1 MQKTKSRKIWAVIAV
16 SVMLVA
22 FMFLATACCGTS
34 TTNVSTYSEL
44 VDALKG
50 TSEVIKLEDNI
61 VIESTLVV
69 EREVTLDMNGKTIS
83 NEVEIWNV
91 EENNWS
97 VISVRAG
104 GNLIVE
110 GNGKIQAKENDCYAI
125 DVMDGGHLVVNDGEF
140 VGNISAVYVYE
151 GSAQINGGTY
161 SIQQKSEVQGKPN
174 EFVLNLED
182 VHREAGTASIVV
194 TGGTFENFDPSKN
207 AAESDDLSTNF
218 VKEGYISTLTME
230 GDLTTYVVTEA

>member
-1 MQKTKSRKIWAVIAV
+1 MQLTKSKKIWAVSIIAV
-16 SVMLVA
+16 LLVSFML
-22 FMFLATACCGTS
+22 LATACCGTS

-69 EREVTLDMNGKTIS
+69 EREVTLDMNGKTLS
-83 NEVEIWNV
+83 NEVDIWDEGANA
-91 EENNWS
+91 WAI
-97 VISVRAG
+97 ISVRAG

-125 DVMDGGHLVVNDGEF
+125 DVMDGGHLVVNSGEF
-140 VGNISAVYVYE
+140 VGNIHAVYVYE

-182 VHREAGTASIVV
+182 EHREAGTASIVV
-194 TGGTFENFDPSKN
+194 TGGTFVEFNPQNCK
-207 AAESDDLSTNF
+207 AEGDNTNF
-218 VKEGYISTLTME
+218 VKDGYVSTLDKTASVP
-230 GDLTTYVVTEA
+230 TYVVSAE

>member
-1 MQKTKSRKIWAVIAV
+1 MQLTKSKKIWAVSIIAV
-16 SVMLVA
+16 LLVSFML
-22 FMFLATACCGTS
+22 LATACCGTS

-69 EREVTLDMNGKTIS
+69 EREVTLDMNGKTLS
-83 NEVEIWNV
+83 NEVDIWDEGANA
-91 EENNWS
+91 WAI
-97 VISVRAG
+97 ISVREG
-104 GNLIVE
+104 GVLTVE
-110 GNGKIQAKENDCYAI
+110 GNGKIQTKENDCYAI
-125 DVMDGGHLVVNDGEF
+125 DVMDGGHLVVNSGEF
-140 VGNISAVYVYE
+140 VGNIHAVYVYE

-182 VHREAGTASIVV
+182 EHREAGTASIVV
-194 TGGTFENFDPSKN
+194 TGGTFVEFNPQNCK
-207 AAESDDLSTNF
+207 AEGDNTNF
-218 VKEGYISTLTME
+218 VKDGYVSTLDKTASVP
-230 GDLTTYVVTEA
+230 TYVVSAE

>member
-1 MQKTKSRKIWAVIAV
+1 MQLTKSKKIWAVSIIAV
-16 SVMLVA
+16 LLVSFML
-22 FMFLATACCGTS
+22 LATACCGPS

-61 VIESTLVV
+61 VIDSTLVV

-83 NEVEIWNV
+83 NEVDVWNV

-110 GNGKIQAKENDCYAI
+110 GNGKIQAKENDAYGI
-125 DVMDGGHLVVNDGEF
+125 DVMDGGNLVIESVEV
-140 VGNISAVYVYE
+140 VGNIHAVYVYE
-151 GSAQINGGTY
+151 GSAEIKGGNY
-161 SIQQKSEVQGKPN
+161 SVQKKYSDPATAN
-174 EFVLNLED
+174 EYVLNLD
-182 VHREAGTASIVV
+182 DAHRKEGTASIVV
-194 TGGTFENFDPSKN
+194 TGGTFVEFNPQNCK
-207 AAESDDLSTNF
+207 AEGDNTNF
-218 VKEGYISTLTME
+218 VKDGYVATLDETASVP
-230 GDLTTYVVTEA
+230 TYVVSAE

>member
-1 MQKTKSRKIWAVIAV
+1 MQLTKSKKIWAVSIIAV
-16 SVMLVA
+16 LLVSFML
-22 FMFLATACCGTS
+22 LATACCGTS

-61 VIESTLVV
+61 VIDSTLVV
-69 EREVTLDMNGKTIS
+69 EREVTLDMNGKTLS
-83 NEVEIWNV
+83 NEVDIWDEGANA
-91 EENNWS
+91 WAI
-97 VISVRAG
+97 ISVREG
-104 GNLIVE
+104 GVLTVE
-110 GNGKIQAKENDCYAI
+110 GNGKIQTKENDCYAI

-182 VHREAGTASIVV
+182 AHREAGTASIVV
-194 TGGTFENFDPSKN
+194 TGGTFVEFNPQNCK
-207 AAESDDLSTNF
+207 AEGDNTNF
-218 VKEGYISTLTME
+218 VQEGYVSTLVE
-230 GDLTTYVVTEA
+230 DASVPTYVVSAE

>member
-1 MQKTKSRKIWAVIAV
+1 MQLTKSKKIWAVSIIAV
-16 SVMLVA
+16 LLVSFML
-22 FMFLATACCGTS
+22 LATACCGTS

-61 VIESTLVV
+61 VIDSTLVV
-69 EREVTLDMNGKTIS
+69 EREVTLDMNGKTLS
-83 NEVEIWNV
+83 NEVDIWDEGANA
-91 EENNWS
+91 WAI
-97 VISVRAG
+97 ISVREG
-104 GNLIVE
+104 GVLTVE
-110 GNGKIQAKENDCYAI
+110 GNGKIQTKENDCYAI

-182 VHREAGTASIVV
+182 AHREAGTASIVV
-194 TGGTFENFDPSKN
+194 TGGTFVEFNPHNCK
-207 AAESDDLSTNF
+207 AEGDNTNF
-218 VKEGYISTLTME
+218 VKDGYVSTLDKTASVP
-230 GDLTTYVVTEA
+230 TYVVSAE

>member
-1 MQKTKSRKIWAVIAV
+1 MGLIKSKKFWAVSIIAV
-16 SVMLVA
+16 LLVS

-34 TTNVSTYSEL
+34 TTNVSTYAEF

-50 TSEVIKLEDNI
+50 TSEVIKLEKDILVEAPI
-61 VIESTLVV
+61 VVT
-69 EREVTLDMNGKTIS
+69 REVVLDMNGKTLS
-83 NEVEIWNV
+83 NEVDIWDEGANA
-91 EENNWS
+91 WAI
-97 VISVRAG
+97 ISVREG
-104 GNLIVE
+104 GVLTVE
-110 GNGKIQAKENDCYAI
+110 GNGKIQTKENDCYAI

-182 VHREAGTASIVV
+182 AHRKEDTASIVV
-194 TGGTFENFDPSKN
+194 TGGTFVEFNPQNCK
-207 AAESDDLSTNF
+207 AEGDNTNF
-218 VKEGYISTLTME
+218 VKDGYVATLDKTASVP
-230 GDLTTYVVTEA
+230 TYVVSAE

>member
-1 MQKTKSRKIWAVIAV
+1 MQLTKSKKIWVVSIIAV
-16 SVMLVA
+16 LLVSFML
-22 FMFLATACCGTS
+22 LATACCGTS
-34 TTNVSTYSEL
+34 TTNVSTYAEL

-83 NEVEIWNV
+83 NEVEVWNV

-110 GNGKIQAKENDCYAI
+110 GNGKIQAKEKLANGTTCVLVKEDKIILSKDKGIAPI
-125 DVMDGGHLVVNDGEF
+125 LKLINAGENLENFSLADRIVGKAVAMLVVYSKIREVYAEVLSEKGEE
-140 VGNISAVYVYE
+140 VLK
-151 GSAQINGGTY
+151 
-161 SIQQKSEVQGKPN
+161 KS
-174 EFVLNLED
+174 
-182 VHREAGTASIVV
+182 TI
-194 TGGTFENFDPSKN
+194 
-207 AAESDDLSTNF
+207 
-218 VKEGYISTLTME
+218 
-230 GDLTTYVVTEA
+230 

>member
-1 MQKTKSRKIWAVIAV
+1 MQLTKSKKIWAVSIIAV
-16 SVMLVA
+16 LLVSFML
-22 FMFLATACCGTS
+22 LATACCGTS

-61 VIESTLVV
+61 VIDSTLVV
-69 EREVTLDMNGKTIS
+69 EREVTLDMNGKTLS
-83 NEVEIWNV
+83 NEVDIWDEGANA
-91 EENNWS
+91 WAI
-97 VISVRAG
+97 ISVREG
-104 GNLIVE
+104 GVLTVE
-110 GNGKIQAKENDCYAI
+110 GNGKIQTKENDCYAI

-182 VHREAGTASIVV
+182 AHREAGTASIVV
-194 TGGTFENFDPSKN
+194 TGGTFVEFNPQNCK
-207 AAESDDLSTNF
+207 AEGDNTNF
-218 VKEGYISTLTME
+218 VKDGYVSTLDKTASVP
-230 GDLTTYVVTEA
+230 TYVVSAE

>member
-1 MQKTKSRKIWAVIAV
+1 MQLTKSKKIWAVSIIAV
-16 SVMLVA
+16 LLVSFML
-22 FMFLATACCGTS
+22 LATACCGTS

-69 EREVTLDMNGKTIS
+69 EREVTLDMNGKTLS
-83 NEVEIWNV
+83 NEVDIWDEGANA
-91 EENNWS
+91 WAI
-97 VISVRAG
+97 ISVRAG

-140 VGNISAVYVYE
+140 VGNSSAVYVYE

-182 VHREAGTASIVV
+182 EHRKAGTASIVV
-194 TGGTFENFDPSKN
+194 TGGIFVEFNPQNCK
-207 AAESDDLSTNF
+207 AEGDNTNF
-218 VKEGYISTLTME
+218 VKDGYVSTLDKTASVP
-230 GDLTTYVVTEA
+230 TYVVSAE

>member
-1 MQKTKSRKIWAVIAV
+1 MQLTKSKKIWAVSIIAV
-16 SVMLVA
+16 LLVFFML
-22 FMFLATACCGTS
+22 LATACCGTS
-34 TTNVSTYSEL
+34 TTNVSTYAEL

-83 NEVEIWNV
+83 NEVEVWNV

-182 VHREAGTASIVV
+182 VYREAGAASIVV
-194 TGGTFENFDPSKN
+194 TGGTFVEFNPQNCK
-207 AAESDDLSTNF
+207 AEGDNTNF
-218 VKEGYISTLTME
+218 VKDGYVSTLDETASVP
-230 GDLTTYVVTEA
+230 TYVVSAE

>member
-1 MQKTKSRKIWAVIAV
+1 MQLTKSKKIWAVSIIAV
-16 SVMLVA
+16 LLVSFML
-22 FMFLATACCGTS
+22 LATACCGTS
-34 TTNVSTYSEL
+34 TTNVSTYAEL

-50 TSEVIKLEDNI
+50 TSEVIQLEDDILVEAPI
-61 VIESTLVV
+61 VVT
-69 EREVTLDMNGKTIS
+69 REVVLDMNGKTLS
-83 NEVEIWNV
+83 NEVDIWDEGANA
-91 EENNWS
+91 WAI
-97 VISVRAG
+97 ISVREG
-104 GNLIVE
+104 GVLTVE
-110 GNGKIQAKENDCYAI
+110 GNGKIQTKENDCYAI

-194 TGGTFENFDPSKN
+194 TGGIFVEFNPQNCK
-207 AAESDDLSTNF
+207 AEGDNTNF
-218 VKEGYISTLTME
+218 VKDGYVSTLDETANVP
-230 GDLTTYVVTEA
+230 TYVVSAE

>member
-1 MQKTKSRKIWAVIAV
+1 MQLTKSKKIWAVSIIAV
-16 SVMLVA
+16 LLVSFML
-22 FMFLATACCGTS
+22 LATACCGTS

-194 TGGTFENFDPSKN
+194 TGGTYVEFNPQNCE
-207 AAESDDLSTNF
+207 AEGNNTNF
-218 VKEGYISTLTME
+218 VKDGYVSTLDETASVP
-230 GDLTTYVVTEA
+230 TYVVSAE